1 MKGRERDGSGEGK
14 RRRRSAEPLDWTH
27 RCKLSPDRQELLDSL
42 ADTQHDRDLID
53 RLLIA

>member
-1 MKGRERDGSGEGK
+1 MKGRERDGSREGK